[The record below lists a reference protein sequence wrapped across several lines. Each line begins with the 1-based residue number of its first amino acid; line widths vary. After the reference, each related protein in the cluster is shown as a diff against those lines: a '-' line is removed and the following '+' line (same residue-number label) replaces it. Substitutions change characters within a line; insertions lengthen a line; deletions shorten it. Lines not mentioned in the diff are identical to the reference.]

1 MSKPILR
8 ALLLR
13 VAIGV
18 LSLAPHQGLA
28 ASVPDAMLKVRLAT
42 HNFDYFRERERRG
55 PAAFEHERE
64 AIGEIIARRHN
75 AKSIDDVCV
84 TEQEH
89 TVLDGYYSAARAT
102 SATEWTADRTA
113 AFEQYRAEVARIER
127 VMAGEDTRNPRE
139 QAAASMIR
147 VAMEEA
153 DPKLKALYLRGAHD
167 QLVRAMLYQHI
178 DMGQIDPS
186 LSQNATLSFLTH
198 IANYGCNVDRA
209 NREWL
214 AAEFKSHGWFDI
226 KRYGARADGVAWLLV
241 QHADQDVAFQAETL
255 KALERLVHAGEANLR
270 NYAYLYDRVA
280 INQSRPQ
287 RYGTQGRCVAAGDWQ
302 MDPVENPAE
311 LESLRQAAGLSLV
324 ATYAKSASDQ
334 CG

>member
-1 MSKPILR
+1 MSKPVIR

-13 VAIGV
+13 LAIGA
-18 LSLAPHQGLA
+18 LSLSPHQGLA
-28 ASVPDAMLKVRLAT
+28 ASVPDATLKVRLAT
-42 HNFDYFRERERRG
+42 PNFDYFRERERIG
-55 PAAFEHERE
+55 LAAFERERD
-64 AIGEIIARRHN
+64 AIGEVIARRHD
-75 AKSIDDVCV
+75 AKSIDDICV

-89 TVLDGYYSAARAT
+89 TVLDGYYSAARAK
-102 SATEWTADRTA
+102 SATEWTADTKA
-113 AFEQYRAEVARIER
+113 AFEQHRVAVARIEHI
-127 VMAGEDTRNPRE
+127 MAGEDTRNPRE
-139 QAAASMIR
+139 QAAASMVR
-147 VAMEEA
+147 VALEEA

-214 AAEFKSHGWFDI
+214 AAEIKSHGWFDI
-226 KRYGARADGVAWLLV
+226 KRYGARADAVAWLLV

-255 KALERLVHAGEANLR
+255 KALERSAQAGETNPR
-270 NYAYLYDRVA
+270 SYAYLYDRVA

-287 RYGTQGRCVAAGDWQ
+287 KFGTQGRCIAPGNWQ
-302 MDPVENPAE
+302 MDEVENSAE
-311 LESLRQAAGLSLV
+311 LESLRQRAGLGPQ